1 MSAIVT
7 DLLRQDGPM
16 LEFVRAAVTAADLSK
31 GVDLLRT
38 RPNEISLIQGQ
49 IMTHQLWQ
57 RVTFH
62 LEPQSS
68 VLATLGVDDVVM
80 SLRQGT
86 QRLDHVR
93 LVRPG
98 AVLRTFVRD
107 PKATELSLAN
117 LEIFGWEVLDAWLP
131 EVEEFL
137 RSPPRCAPR

>member
-1 MSAIVT
+1 MSEVVA
-7 DLLRQDGPM
+7 DLLQQDGPM
-16 LEFVRAAVTAADLSK
+16 LEFVRTAVAAEDIRK

-38 RPNEISLIQGQ
+38 RPNETSLIQGQ

-68 VLATLGVDDVVM
+68 VRAALSVDGAVV

-86 QRLDHVR
+86 YRLDRVR

-98 AVLRTFVRD
+98 SVLRAIVRD
-107 PKATELSLAN
+107 PEASELSLAS

-131 EVEEFL
+131 EVEEAL
-137 RSPPRCAPR
+137 RRMESS